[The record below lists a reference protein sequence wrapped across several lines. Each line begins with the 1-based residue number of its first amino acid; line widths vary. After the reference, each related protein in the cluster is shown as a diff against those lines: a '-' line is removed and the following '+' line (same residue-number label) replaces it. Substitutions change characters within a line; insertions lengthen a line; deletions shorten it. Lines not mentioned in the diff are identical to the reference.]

1 MQKPNNS
8 NLSLPLLYKGK
19 VRDVY
24 EVDSTRLLMVATD
37 RLSAFDVVFDEPIN
51 KKGVVLTS
59 VSNYW
64 FDKTKNIIPNHL
76 TNEPLESVLPDTE
89 AKLLMGRAV
98 IVKKLKPLAVEA
110 IVRGYIIGSG
120 WKDYKK
126 NGSICGIPL
135 PKGLELAQKL
145 PKAIYTPSTKAD
157 MGDHDVNID
166 YSATVKIIG
175 EKLAKQVRDVS
186 VEIYSFAAKLASE
199 RGIIIADTKL
209 EFGLDE
215 NNRLTLMDEI
225 LTPDSSRFWPKA
237 TYAVGSSPKSFDK
250 QIVRDYLETLDWNK
264 APPAPKLPQS
274 IIEKTSNKYFEVQ
287 RLLTQE

>member
-1 MQKPNNS
+1 
-8 NLSLPLLYKGK
+8 
-19 VRDVY
+19 
-24 EVDSTRLLMVATD
+24 
-37 RLSAFDVVFDEPIN
+37 
-51 KKGVVLTS
+51 

-120 WKDYKK
+120 WKDYIK

-175 EKLAKQVRDVS
+175 EKLAKQVRDIS
-186 VEIYSFAAKLASE
+186 IEIYSFAAKLASE